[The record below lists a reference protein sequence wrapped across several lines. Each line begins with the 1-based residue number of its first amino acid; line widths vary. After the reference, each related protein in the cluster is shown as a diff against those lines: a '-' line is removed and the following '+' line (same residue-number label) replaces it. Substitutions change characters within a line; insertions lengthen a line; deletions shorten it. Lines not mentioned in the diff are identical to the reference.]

1 MQALILNFTRILE
14 KNPKIYASLIV
25 GIVLSLMLFVAEA
38 VHIQNLVESLAT
50 KDQSILRAAI
60 EPISD
65 RYTWARV
72 LMLLV
77 AILWS
82 TFEYNKTKKTLGL

>member
-14 KNPKIYASLIV
+14 KNPKIYASLIA

-50 KDQSILRAAI
+50 EDQSILRAAI

-72 LMLLV
+72 LLLLI
-77 AILWS
+77 AIVWS
-82 TFEYNKTKKTLGL
+82 SYEYNKTKKALGL

>member
-1 MQALILNFTRILE
+1 MKSFLLNFTRILE
-14 KNPKIYASLIV
+14 KNPKIYASLIA

-72 LMLLV
+72 LLLLI
-77 AILWS
+77 AIVWS
-82 TFEYNKTKKTLGL
+82 NYEYNKTKKALGL